1 MDALIS
7 VIIPI
12 YNVCQYVK
20 RCVDSV
26 IEQTY
31 KNLEIILVDDG
42 STDSSGKICDEYAL
56 KDSRVIV
63 IHKKNGGLSDARNA
77 ALEICKGELLTFIDG
92 DDFVSRYYIENL
104 YEALSYASA
113 QMSACQLL
121 DFFEGDALPDDEK
134 ADNKKAETHSAHDYL
149 KKMLYQDNAETTICG
164 KLFYRS
170 LFSDVLFPKGAMY
183 EDIATTYKIILR
195 CDKTVLMHN
204 RDYYYFQ
211 RLDSIQ
217 YKSFTPEKMAA
228 VKHMRQL
235 CGDVLEIYPDLKK
248 AAACR
253 WVSLACNICFQIKKG
268 EYPEETKE
276 LWDIVRANRFTVLT
290 DNSARKKARAAS
302 LLSYLGLPVLRSVYI
317 KTQPR
322 GQRNDSLKKDK

>member
-20 RCVDSV
+20 RCIDSV

-77 ALEICKGELLTFIDG
+77 ALKICKGELLTFIDG

-104 YEALSYASA
+104 YEALSSASA
-113 QMSACQLL
+113 QMSACQAY
-121 DFFEGDALPDDEK
+121 DFFDGDDLPEDRK
-134 ADNKKAETHSAHDYL
+134 ADSSKAETYSAHDYL
-149 KKMLYQDNAETTICG
+149 KKMLYQDNAETTAWG
-164 KLFYRS
+164 KLFYRNM
-170 LFSDVLFPKGAMY
+170 FSDVFFPKGAIY
-183 EDIATTYKIILR
+183 EDIPTIYKIVLR
-195 CDKTVLMHN
+195 CEKTVIIHSK
-204 RDYYYFQ
+204 DYYYLQ
-211 RLDSIQ
+211 RSDSIQ
-217 YKSFTPEKMAA
+217 YRSFTLRKMDA

-253 WVSLACNICFQIKKG
+253 WVSLACNICFQIRKG

-302 LLSYLGLPVLRSVYI
+302 LLSYLGMSVLRSVYI